1 MQKKLTEFFNFTTSH
16 DKQTDSNFLEIEML
30 NPRSKDSCYVSI
42 VDNDKKV
49 LQTVSNAA
57 CY

>member
-1 MQKKLTEFFNFTTSH
+1 MWGKISNI
-16 DKQTDSNFLEIEML
+16 DVDNFLEIEML
-30 NPRSKDSCYVSI
+30 NPRSKDSCYVIS

-49 LQTVSNAA
+49 LQTESNAA